1 MATNIRK
8 KAIDGE
14 ALKDIII
21 TDGGKEK
28 IDIEE
33 TSSKEVAINDSA
45 IINVKSNVFGSLIYI
60 DKKSQEEIRWS
71 TCGEIQQLSMRMLR
85 DMKANSIAFFKNQW
99 IIIIGFAD
107 DNSSKYTVGDIYKSL
122 FVSQYYKELIEPSDF
137 KKICSWDE
145 EEIAQKVALMSE
157 GARVNLAIA
166 LNEYIQKGILDSIK
180 RIKAFEKALGCE
192 LKIPE

>member
-21 TDGGKEK
+21 TDGDKEK